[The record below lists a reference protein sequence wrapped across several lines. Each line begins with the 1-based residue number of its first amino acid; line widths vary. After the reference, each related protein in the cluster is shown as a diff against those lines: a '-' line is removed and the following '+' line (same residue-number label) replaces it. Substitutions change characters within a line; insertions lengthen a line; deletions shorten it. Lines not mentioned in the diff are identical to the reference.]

1 MTIIAFIA
9 GVLLLLSVLMDAFET
24 IILPRRASR
33 KWRIT
38 RMFFILTWGPW
49 RAAAC
54 LTRNPKKRES
64 LLSFFGPLSLPLLLA
79 VWASGLL
86 GGFALLYYGIGSPFE
101 ATTGMGLAHS
111 ALRTDFYVS
120 GTTLFTLGLGDV
132 VPTHSIGRAL
142 LILESGMGLGF
153 LAVVIGYFPVLYAA
167 FSKREVEIAL
177 LDARAGSPPSGV
189 ELLRRHAYPGG
200 EEELAKLM
208 QQWERWAA
216 ELLESHISYP
226 VLCYFRSQHDNQ
238 SWLSALVAVLDA
250 SALMIA
256 GLEGHGARQAEL
268 TYAICR
274 HALVDVTQLFGLKSD
289 TAAGLKRMGE
299 GGYLSVAKDLCQAD
313 LRLDRSPKAEQ
324 RLAELRSLYEGYAC
338 ALSDYLRMPISGWA
352 QAANRKDNWRTVAR
366 VPGVDKAAQELNPFL
381 RPEVVDDRH

>member
-1 MTIIAFIA
+1 MQIVSFIA
-9 GVLLLLSVLMDAFET
+9 GLSLLMSVLLDAFET

-38 RMFFILTWGPW
+38 RLFFVSTWLPW
-49 RAAAC
+49 RW
-54 LTRNPKKRES
+54 LSQIMRKPKKREAW
-64 LLSFFGPLSLPLLLA
+64 LSFYGPLSIPLLLA
-79 VWASGLL
+79 VWGVGL
-86 GGFALLYYGIGSPFE
+86 GSGFALLFYGIGSPFASSTLMPLE
-101 ATTGMGLAHS
+101 HS
-111 ALRTDFYVS
+111 GLRTDFYVS

-132 VPTHSIGRAL
+132 VPTQSIGRAL
-142 LILESGMGLGF
+142 LILESGVGLGF
-153 LAVVIGYFPVLYAA
+153 LAVVIGYLPVLYGA

-189 ELLRRHAYPGG
+189 ELLRRHAYDGG

-250 SALMIA
+250 SALIIA
-256 GLEGHGARQAEL
+256 GLDGHCVRQAEL

-289 TAAGLKRMGE
+289 VEAGRRRMAE
-299 GGYLSVAKDLCQAD
+299 GGYFLVANDLCQAE
-313 LRLDRSPKAEQ
+313 LRLDRSAAAEQ

-338 ALSDYLRMPISGWA
+338 ALSEHLLMPVSGWA
-352 QAANRKDNWRTVAR
+352 LAPNRKDNWRTVAR
-366 VPGVDKAAQELNPFL
+366 RPGVDKAAQEMNPFL
-381 RPEVVDDRH
+381 KPEAMDERH

>member
-1 MTIIAFIA
+1 
-9 GVLLLLSVLMDAFET
+9 
-24 IILPRRASR
+24 
-33 KWRIT
+33 
-38 RMFFILTWGPW
+38 
-49 RAAAC
+49 
-54 LTRNPKKRES
+54 
-64 LLSFFGPLSLPLLLA
+64 
-79 VWASGLL
+79 
-86 GGFALLYYGIGSPFE
+86 
-101 ATTGMGLAHS
+101 
-111 ALRTDFYVS
+111 
-120 GTTLFTLGLGDV
+120 
-132 VPTHSIGRAL
+132 
-142 LILESGMGLGF
+142 
-153 LAVVIGYFPVLYAA
+153 
-167 FSKREVEIAL
+167 
-177 LDARAGSPPSGV
+177 
-189 ELLRRHAYPGG
+189 
-200 EEELAKLM
+200 
-208 QQWERWAA
+208 
-216 ELLESHISYP
+216 

-289 TAAGLKRMGE
+289 TAAGLKRMGD

-366 VPGVDKAAQELNPFL
+366 APGVDKAAQELNPFL